1 MLVFTL
7 VAILL
12 HGMKTSDTIIVSRT
26 EDLGGW
32 LSGKLPKEKMLELE
46 AALRIALGKAETRGL
61 PGLSRAFTHSGRA
74 P

>member
-26 EDLGGW
+26 EDLGGGW
-32 LSGKLPKEKMLELE
+32 LNQVESCPRRQWRGEVE
-46 AALRIALGKAETRGL
+46 AAPEES
-61 PGLSRAFTHSGRA
+61 PG
-74 P
+74 

>member
-26 EDLGGW
+26 GWGGW
-32 LSGKLPKEKMLELE
+32 AAAEELPKETL
-46 AALRIALGKAETRGL
+46 AE
-61 PGLSRAFTHSGRA
+61 
-74 P
+74 

>member
-26 EDLGGW
+26 KDFGGGW
-32 LSGKLPKEKMLELE
+32 LNQVESCPRRQWRGEVE
-46 AALRIALGKAETRGL
+46 AAPEES
-61 PGLSRAFTHSGRA
+61 PG
-74 P
+74 

>member
-26 EDLGGW
+26 EDFGGVVE
-32 LSGKLPKEKMLELE
+32 LSCPRRKHCSELE
-46 AALRIALGKAETRGL
+46 AALLIALGVRLRPEV
-61 PGLSRAFTHSGRA
+61 SQD
-74 P
+74 